1 MNLRKDHYRLLVL
14 TDLLTRLTPPRDWDR
29 LRSLL
34 GALTCLSKLSTPCPD
49 FSISCLDV
57 VGQGGPRLL
66 RYRTPDAAAATV
78 AGAGGMFD
86 TVQRA
91 LASARVCDLPHVGM
105 CSQALSFH
113 CLVETVSGP
122 DSGNLNNTTL
132 YSGSFG
138 SGVDEERS

>member
-14 TDLLTRLTPPRDWDR
+14 TDLLTRLTPPRDRDR
-29 LRSLL
+29 LRFLL

-49 FSISCLDV
+49 VSISCLDV

-66 RYRTPDAAAATV
+66 RYRTPDGAAASL
-78 AGAGGMFD
+78 GA
-86 TVQRA
+86 V
-91 LASARVCDLPHVGM
+91 HVG
-105 CSQALSFH
+105 CLIRFKELSPQPGFAISPRRDVQLLSQFSLSRRDCVRTRFRK
-113 CLVETVSGP
+113 
-122 DSGNLNNTTL
+122 LNNTTL